1 MSTFSWLRPR
11 KAVPQELRSNFRH
24 LYFDITW
31 YGVLSGSAIAFLAV
45 YATRLGATPL
55 QLGLLTAGPAIV
67 NLVFTLPTGRWLET
81 RPIGPAVVWTAGLH
95 RFFYLFLVFLPWIL
109 TPEPQLWTIVLI
121 TLVMSVPGTALAIGF
136 NALFADAVPTEW
148 RGHVVGVRNA
158 MLSVAFIVTS
168 LICGQILERVPFP
181 TGYQIVF
188 AIGFLGA
195 AMSTVHLALITP
207 SSDARTTPRRYTR
220 LGDLAAPGRI
230 RITGEG
236 LRQSV
241 GLRLLTRSSGKDML
255 RMEILRTPFG
265 RVVGVL
271 FAFHI
276 AQYLAIPLFPLVWV
290 NKLHFS
296 DGVIAASQAVFYVAV
311 FVGSMDFARISRQL
325 GNQMT
330 IAVGIGLLAS
340 YPLITAV
347 MREPWTL
354 MVVSL
359 LGGLGWSLVGG
370 AIGNYLLERAPEDD
384 RPAHLAWYNLAL
396 NAGILIGSLGGPV
409 LADVAGLT
417 AALLIAAAVRLA
429 SAVLVWRYG

>member
-1 MSTFSWLRPR
+1 MSTRALLRSG
-11 KAVPQELRSNFRH
+11 KTVPPELRSNFRN
-24 LYFDITW
+24 LYFDIAW
-31 YGVLSGSAIAFLAV
+31 FGVLSGSAIAFLAV

-67 NLVFTLPTGRWLET
+67 NLVFTLPTGRWLES

-95 RFFYLFLVFLPWIL
+95 RFFYLFLVFLPWIMM
-109 TPEPQLWTIVLI
+109 PEPQLWTIILI

-158 MLSVAFIVTS
+158 MLSVAFIATS

-181 TGYQIVF
+181 GGYQIVF

-195 AMSTVHLALITP
+195 AMSTVHLALINP
-207 SSDARTTPRRYTR
+207 SNDARTTPRHWTR
-220 LGDLAAPGRI
+220 LGDLATPGRI
-230 RITGEG
+230 RITGEV

-241 GLRLLTRSSGKDML
+241 GLRLLTRSGGQNMA
-255 RMEILRTPFG
+255 RIEILRTPFG

-296 DGVIAASQAVFYVAV
+296 DEVIAASQAFFYVSV
-311 FVGSMDFARISRQL
+311 FFGSMYFAHISQRL
-325 GNQMT
+325 GNQIT
-330 IAVGIGLLAS
+330 VAVGIGLLAL
-340 YPLITAV
+340 YPLITSV

-359 LGGLGWSLVGG
+359 LGGMGWSLVGG
-370 AIGNYLLERAPEDD
+370 GIGNYLLERAPEDD

-396 NAGILIGSLGGPV
+396 NAGILIGSLGGPL

-417 AALLIAAAVRLA
+417 AALLIAAAARLA
-429 SAVLVWRYG
+429 SALLVWRLG